1 MASVTAPPRPRLVT
15 APFVIVTAATLAF
28 FVFVGIAVSVM
39 PRFIENELGGDGL
52 AIGVNLAV
60 FSLAAI
66 AARPIIALIGDR
78 FGRRTLM
85 IGGSLLAA
93 AAVAA
98 TAFVSSIAT
107 LLPLRAIS
115 GVGEAA
121 LFVGAATLIAD
132 LSPADRRA
140 EGASYFSLAVF
151 GGLGFGP
158 VLGEI
163 VLGDGRYEAVFLVAA
178 LACVLAALIALAAP
192 NRVAGVA
199 VAAPDEAR
207 RGFHRAA
214 VLPGLVLACGVGS
227 FAAFSAFLPTHAEDL
242 GMPVSGPFVVYS
254 VLCLLIR
261 LLGARLPERMGLG
274 VAVTRALAA
283 LAIGLLLLTFLDQPA
298 GVYLGTIV
306 LSIGTALL
314 YPSLMAFAVNSAS
327 AIDRT
332 RVLATFTMFFEV
344 GTVVGGLFLGPLA
357 RLFGDQGA
365 FAGGAVMAVI
375 GLFVLR
381 WLLLPAAKAQQA
393 RPVPATVAAPDYA
406 GGMAVGE

>member
-1 MASVTAPPRPRLVT
+1 MASVTASTRPRLVT

-52 AIGVNLAV
+52 AIGLNLAV
-60 FSLAAI
+60 FSIAAI
-66 AARPIIALIGDR
+66 AARPGIAFIGDR

-93 AAVAA
+93 AAVSC
-98 TAFVSSIAT
+98 TAFVSSILV
-107 LLPLRAIS
+107 LLPLRAVS

-140 EGASYFSLAVF
+140 EAASYFSLAVF
-151 GGLGFGP
+151 GGLGLGP
-158 VLGEI
+158 VVGEI
-163 VLGDGRYEAVFLVAA
+163 VLGDGRYDAVFLVAA

-199 VAAPDEAR
+199 VAPPEEAR

-214 VLPGLVLACGVGS
+214 VLPGLVLACGVGA
-227 FAAFSAFLPTHAEDL
+227 FAAFNAFLPTHAEDL

-254 VLCLLIR
+254 ALCLLIR
-261 LLGARLPERMGLG
+261 LFGARLPERMGLG
-274 VAVTRALAA
+274 VAVSRAL
-283 LAIGLLLLTFLDQPA
+283 LGLTIGLLLLSVLDQPA

-327 AIDRT
+327 AVDRT

-344 GTVVGGLFLGPLA
+344 GTVAGGLLLGPLA
-357 RLFGDQGA
+357 RFFGDQGA
-365 FAGGAVMAVI
+365 FAGGAVLAVV
-375 GLFVLR
+375 GLVVLR
-381 WLLLPAAKAQQA
+381 QLLLPAARAQQA
-393 RPVPATVAAPDYA
+393 VPVSTPVPAPDYA
-406 GGMAVGE
+406 GGLAVGE